1 MADDVLHSGVRCVT
15 DLIIMPGL
23 INLDFADIN
32 TTMKDMGKAMM
43 GTGEAS
49 GENRAIRAA
58 ESAISN
64 PLLDNSSIKGALG
77 VLINITGGMDM
88 TLFEVDAAAN
98 RIREEISNPEA
109 NIIFGSTF
117 NKEMDFIRVS
127 VVATGIDHA
136 KNFKPAEMI
145 KENLTMKKENPDFK
159 NQKEFNLNNPYSTES
174 HNFSLDSKVENP
186 EKYTISSSG
195 ESFYSENFYKD
206 DDNSEFNKYSEPDS
220 TNEENSESVLGK
232 SNSEPFRKISETMF
246 GNDLDVNNKNEDL
259 KEEGFG
265 SSDIFSIPAFLRR
278 KRDK

>member
-49 GENRAIRAA
+49 GENRATRAA

-117 NKEMDFIRVS
+117 NKEIDFIRVS
-127 VVATGIDHA
+127 VVATGIDYA
-136 KNFKPAEMI
+136 KNLKPAEMI
-145 KENLTMKKENPDFK
+145 KENLVIKKENTDFK
-159 NQKEFNLNNPYSTES
+159 NQKEFGLSGSYSNENHS
-174 HNFSLDSKVENP
+174 FSLDSKVENP
-186 EKYTISSSG
+186 EKYTISSSS
-195 ESFYSENFYKD
+195 ESFYGENIYKND
-206 DDNSEFNKYSEPDS
+206 DLSDS
-220 TNEENSESVLGK
+220 TDGYSDSRDDEENSEKFGGV
-232 SNSEPFRKISETMF
+232 PFRKISETML
-246 GNDLDVNNKNEDL
+246 GSDLDTNKDEDL